1 MYSSGSPVAEH
12 QDPGTG
18 KCKIVGVAHL
28 SKSRTAN
35 DAEFA
40 LLVAAEP

>member
-1 MYSSGSPVAEH
+1 MYSSGTPVAEH
-12 QDPGTG
+12 QDPGMG
-18 KCKIVGVAHL
+18 KRKIVGVARL
-28 SKSRTAN
+28 SKSRIAN